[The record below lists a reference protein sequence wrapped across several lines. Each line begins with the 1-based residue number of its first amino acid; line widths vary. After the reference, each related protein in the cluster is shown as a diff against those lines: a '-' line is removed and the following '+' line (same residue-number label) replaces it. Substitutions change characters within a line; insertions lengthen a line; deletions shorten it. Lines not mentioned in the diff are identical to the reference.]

1 MCAVRKFKVDIKSIS
16 RRQDMFCLC
25 KINILIVYTFGMLTD
40 IFFQGFMLFSL
51 PTINTTRILYCFQ
64 LFSVNGTASFNSNS
78 FKTQSQ

>member
-64 LFSVNGTASFNSNS
+64 LFFCKWNGF
-78 FKTQSQ
+78 FQF